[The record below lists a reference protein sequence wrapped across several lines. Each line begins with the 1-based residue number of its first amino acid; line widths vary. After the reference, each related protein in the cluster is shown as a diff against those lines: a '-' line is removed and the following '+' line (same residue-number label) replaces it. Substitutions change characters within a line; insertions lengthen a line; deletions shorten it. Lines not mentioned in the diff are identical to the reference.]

1 MLCPFEVVDDFLE
14 LHIYGAVVAQLP
26 GNIFS
31 LRDGQV
37 LEIHLHCAV
46 AHRLRALAAQGPPDM
61 LEAAIPIGGDEF
73 ASLQA
78 RVHYGRQRDH
88 VDVTLTGHAVEGK
101 VCLVYLSGS
110 GTLVLTDAQA
120 ARGGTPVEH
129 RIDVRPNRAVI
140 WVNSRYT
147 HRVETSD
154 NKVPRIM
161 LGPYTVD
168 PLDKLTQVG
177 ANQLIQGWAMI
188 ALIAAAVGLL
198 CVIGGLALCVS
209 VLAWAYGQIFRH
221 NRMEPSETSE
231 GVGWNGKTVVL
242 ACVIWCT
249 FFVILPKC
257 MRTSCEWCASRLFSW
272 IGRNSQESDSESDSE
287 FDAVTELPAGL
298 HGIEHLVRHAQIA
311 FCKQCVAVGKEMLLR
326 KMLRSEDVEERTPT
340 LILSLAAMVTF
351 RFCLRSSRCGDR
363 FVFADGFEV
372 MDSSLPEWN
381 PMVYLFMRRVRAVR
395 TKLHEMNVSQE
406 AQDYMEARLI
416 DQTRDV
422 DSTAQPHNLDTEDL
436 NDLQWVVNQVIA
448 VAITVSQQPFY
459 KERLEWI
466 TETLEGEDSE

>member
-1 MLCPFEVVDDFLE
+1 MLLPFEVVDDFLE
-14 LHIYGAVVAQLP
+14 PHIYAEVVAQLP

-37 LEIHLHCAV
+37 LEIHLQCAV
-46 AHRLRALAAQGPPDM
+46 ANRLRALAAPQGPPDM
-61 LEAAIPIGGDEF
+61 HKAAIPIGGDEF

-78 RVHYGRQRDH
+78 RVHYGHQRDH
-88 VDVTLTGHAVEGK
+88 VDVTLTGHAVEGN

-110 GTLVLTDAQA
+110 GTFVLTDAQS

-140 WVNSRYT
+140 WENSRYT

-154 NKVPRIM
+154 NKVPRIV

-177 ANQLIQGWAMI
+177 ANQIVRGVLPILLIGGALWVLAHIAVI
-188 ALIAAAVGLL
+188 ALCIA
-198 CVIGGLALCVS
+198 
-209 VLAWAYGQIFRH
+209 VLVNIVDVF
-221 NRMEPSETSE
+221 
-231 GVGWNGKTVVL
+231 GWNTILVVL
-242 ACVIWCT
+242 ACCLCCSC
-249 FFVILPKC
+249 FSILQKC
-257 MRTSCEWCASRLFSW
+257 IIKANEWCASRLFSW
-272 IGRNSQESDSESDSE
+272 LGRNAEESDGE
-287 FDAVTELPAGL
+287 FDAVTESSAGL
-298 HGIEHLVRHAQIA
+298 RGIEHLVSHMQIA
-311 FCKQCVAVGKEMLLR
+311 FCKQCIAVGKEMLLR
-326 KMLRSEDVEERTPT
+326 KMLRSEDIEERTPT

-363 FVFADGFEV
+363 FVLADGFEV

-381 PMVYLFMRRVRAVR
+381 PMVYLFIRRVRAVR

-406 AQDYMEARLI
+406 AQDYMEAKLI
-416 DQTRDV
+416 DQTRQIAL
-422 DSTAQPHNLDTEDL
+422 TAQPNNLDTEHL
-436 NDLQWVVNQVIA
+436 NDVEWVVKQVTS
-448 VAITVSQQPFY
+448 VAITVSRQPFY

-466 TETLEGEDSE
+466 ADTLEGDPALHR